1 MGEGFTPLVPLDV
14 SRPRL
19 LAKADYIMPALSFKD
34 RGAVTLIAH
43 ALIGGAAR
51 VVADSSGN
59 AGASLAAYAARAG
72 LPAQVFVAASTPAAK
87 VNRIRAY
94 GAMVRTVPG
103 TRADTAAA
111 AWEEVDATGA
121 FYASHVYNPF
131 FLEGTQTFAFEVWEQ
146 LGGQV
151 PDTVI
156 LPAGNGT
163 LVLGAALGFQRLNA
177 AGLAPRVPR
186 IVAVQAAACAPLAA
200 AWERGEPAP
209 ATITPAATEAE
220 GIAIA
225 VPARGEEIIAAVA
238 ASGGRFATVTE
249 DQLASAGAYLA
260 SRGFAVEPTG
270 AVAYAGVGEL
280 EDERGTV
287 VVALTGAGR

>member
-1 MGEGFTPLVPLDV
+1 
-14 SRPRL
+14 
-19 LAKADYIMPALSFKD
+19 LA
-34 RGAVTLIAH
+34 
-43 ALIGGAAR
+43 
-51 VVADSSGN
+51 
-59 AGASLAAYAARAG
+59 
-72 LPAQVFVAASTPAAK
+72 AQVFLPASTPAAK

-94 GAMVRTVPG
+94 GATVRTVPG
-103 TRADTAAA
+103 SRADTAAA
-111 AWEEVDATGA
+111 AWEEVEATGA

-177 AGLAPRVPR
+177 AGLATRVPR
-186 IVAVQAAACAPLAA
+186 IVAVQAAACAPLAS
-200 AWERGEPAP
+200 AWAHGEPG
-209 ATITPAATEAE
+209 PAAVEAAATKAE

-225 VPARGEEIIAAVA
+225 VPARGEEILAAVT

-270 AVAYAGVGEL
+270 AVAYAGLGDELSDENGGEN
-280 EDERGTV
+280 GTV